1 MSTTTTSSSEHSH
14 CNNVLQNKKRLAI
27 MRIGRCDL
35 PNPVYA
41 YTKRI
46 PPEESSS
53 IIVDSGIGIP
63 VYLLRQ
69 GTPPGQKVKITAKAL
84 VDTGCSRTSIS
95 KRLATACKLIPF
107 RKTRMENAGGI
118 DIVNV
123 YTVDIFLPNKVR
135 FNNVSVAEYVDNN
148 RFDIIIGM
156 DILKHLDLSITN
168 ANGQMMFSIRQPP
181 DAFHIDYEKLQKKDK
196 SAKIMKEQLKK
207 KQVH

>member
-1 MSTTTTSSSEHSH
+1 M
-14 CNNVLQNKKRLAI
+14 Q
-27 MRIGRCDL
+27 IGRFAL

-41 YTKRI
+41 YTKRLS
-46 PPEESSS
+46 PAESSS

-63 VYLLRQ
+63 VYLIQ
-69 GTPPGQKVKITAKAL
+69 PGTPPEKKMRIPAKAL
-84 VDTGCSRTSIS
+84 IDTGCSKTSIS
-95 KRLATACKLIPF
+95 KRLASACKLVPF
-107 RKTRMENAGGI
+107 QKARMENAGGT

-135 FNNVSVAEYVDNN
+135 FNNVSVAEYADNN

-181 DAFHIDYEKLQKKDK
+181 DAFHIDYEKMQKKDK

-207 KQVH
+207 KQVR